1 MTDAEKAYRQ
11 DAIEQRKRAVL
22 AEHKL
27 EKLKELY
34 HLMFDEV
41 IEKVLKDDNL

>member
-22 AEHKL
+22 AEHRI

-34 HLMFDEV
+34 RLRLDE
-41 IEKVLKDDNL
+41 ILEEVLRDDNL